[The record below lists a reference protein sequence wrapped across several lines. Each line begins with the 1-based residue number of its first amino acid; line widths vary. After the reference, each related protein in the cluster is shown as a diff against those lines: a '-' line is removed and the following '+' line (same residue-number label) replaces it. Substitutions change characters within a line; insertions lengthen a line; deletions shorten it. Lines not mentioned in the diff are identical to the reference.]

1 MRIFYRL
8 KRHSRII
15 LLILL
20 RDTAQTL
27 LSQRMRA
34 INSTNWILKNHCE
47 RTTACY
53 SDGSTGKTEWV
64 TFLGCRLNRYL
75 TGPSSSSGGGNNNT
89 NDQRRRI
96 RRQRLVIHSLHWH
109 HGGGGYERWRWWW
122 WLWWL
127 WWLLL
132 PCPSSSWRRY
142 VWVASTFTF
151 VY

>member
-109 HGGGGYERWRWWW
+109 GIT
-122 WLWWL
+122 
-127 WWLLL
+127 
-132 PCPSSSWRRY
+132 
-142 VWVASTFTF
+142 VAVATNDDGDDDDCDDCDDCFCLARLALGAGTFE
-151 VY
+151 

>member
-8 KRHSRII
+8 KRHSRTI

-89 NDQRRRI
+89 NDQRQRI

-109 HGGGGYERWRWWW
+109 HGA
-122 WLWWL
+122 
-127 WWLLL
+127 
-132 PCPSSSWRRY
+132 
-142 VWVASTFTF
+142 VAVATNDDGDDDDCDDCDDCFCLARLALGAGTFE
-151 VY
+151 